1 MTNRRIL
8 IATDVPFWRKSTG
21 AQQRIASLVD
31 YLTSQSFDVQTFYLG
46 QTNSQQYTQSDRELI
61 ETFNLDVQQKSSDQ
75 PPQGLAKKIGWYTD
89 ATLNQIK
96 QFRNSATGTEN
107 SQAES
112 NSSSQPPVEPPT
124 LEDYRWPWAIKAFAE
139 SISTYKPDFI
149 LIEYIKLAYLLDALS
164 DSQKVNIKTIVDT
177 HDVLHLR
184 ANQFRESGF
193 SHWIELSHEEES
205 NQLKKFDSILAIQ
218 PTEANIIRQMAPDC
232 ETIVCGHATF
242 SNSDSNSSRL
252 TDDSARDLSQPL
264 RIGYLASTNAANAI
278 AIEDFIE
285 NVWPN
290 LPASDFEL
298 VVAGQICNWLTE
310 NAKKLD
316 GKLAKVKL
324 IGMIDEL
331 STFYDQVDVVINPVK
346 FGSGLKIKNC
356 EALAFGKPVLT
367 TEHGFDGMPLESKSA
382 VSICETPAEFET
394 RLTEIQSQENIL
406 PQLQRAARELSQTAF
421 SPEQAYSSLKRL
433 LESKK

>member
-1 MTNRRIL
+1 M
-8 IATDVPFWRKSTG
+8 D
-21 AQQRIASLVD
+21 
-31 YLTSQSFDVQTFYLG
+31 
-46 QTNSQQYTQSDRELI
+46 
-61 ETFNLDVQQKSSDQ
+61 
-75 PPQGLAKKIGWYTD
+75 
-89 ATLNQIK
+89 
-96 QFRNSATGTEN
+96 
-107 SQAES
+107 
-112 NSSSQPPVEPPT
+112 
-124 LEDYRWPWAIKAFAE
+124 
-139 SISTYKPDFI
+139 
-149 LIEYIKLAYLLDALS
+149 
-164 DSQKVNIKTIVDT
+164 IKTIVDT

-367 TEHGFDGMPLESKSA
+367 TKHGFDGMPLESKSA

>member
-1 MTNRRIL
+1 M
-8 IATDVPFWRKSTG
+8 
-21 AQQRIASLVD
+21 
-31 YLTSQSFDVQTFYLG
+31 
-46 QTNSQQYTQSDRELI
+46 
-61 ETFNLDVQQKSSDQ
+61 
-75 PPQGLAKKIGWYTD
+75 
-89 ATLNQIK
+89 
-96 QFRNSATGTEN
+96 
-107 SQAES
+107 
-112 NSSSQPPVEPPT
+112 
-124 LEDYRWPWAIKAFAE
+124 
-139 SISTYKPDFI
+139 
-149 LIEYIKLAYLLDALS
+149 
-164 DSQKVNIKTIVDT
+164 
-177 HDVLHLR
+177 
-184 ANQFRESGF
+184 
-193 SHWIELSHEEES
+193 
-205 NQLKKFDSILAIQ
+205 
-218 PTEANIIRQMAPDC
+218 
-232 ETIVCGHATF
+232 
-242 SNSDSNSSRL
+242 
-252 TDDSARDLSQPL
+252 
-264 RIGYLASTNAANAI
+264 
-278 AIEDFIE
+278 
-285 NVWPN
+285 
-290 LPASDFEL
+290 
-298 VVAGQICNWLTE
+298 AGQICNWLTE